1 MKDLINKILKT
12 HGENFFEFTKN
23 NENPVKHLKDNTKLV
38 PNSPGVYLVFSKDK
52 NNSNHLN
59 FKISNKNYSLL
70 YFGKAGGITNSGRV
84 IIQGLNSRINNVV
97 SDSARGL
104 KDAKR
109 AKYWNQIMLEF
120 GIEKLYVVY
129 QIHDAPQQLEN
140 IIYGY
145 LDNNNLE
152 YPLMNKKR
160 GRLSI
165 KNGNKVLKTI
175 KKKESNNE
183 LADNKINA
191 AFNKIDFDKLKDKT
205 KKKLLIIPCSDKKRH
220 GSFSNNVN
228 NNYFINREY
237 NFLLTARELRKF
249 HYLDYMEINPNY
261 FLYKKQNKP
270 IMRDTNGNN
279 LYLPVTNEYFFNCL
293 SGKDYMPAFE
303 RYNGFYYGDK
313 LRTLYP
319 NKNRESN
326 LHILIVSGL
335 YGILEFR
342 DNIVD
347 YHFEIKN
354 RPNIWGN
361 CLTNTINKYIDE
373 NEINHDLVF
382 YSLSDD
388 YLRNITPNI
397 RWKNIWINHDR
408 GQTSARFLKDYFLPN
423 I

>member
-38 PNSPGVYLVFSKDK
+38 PNLPGVYLVFSKDK

-160 GRLSI
+160 GRL
-165 KNGNKVLKTI
+165 
-175 KKKESNNE
+175 
-183 LADNKINA
+183 
-191 AFNKIDFDKLKDKT
+191 
-205 KKKLLIIPCSDKKRH
+205 PKKR
-220 GSFSNNVN
+220 
-228 NNYFINREY
+228 IE
-237 NFLLTARELRKF
+237 
-249 HYLDYMEINPNY
+249 
-261 FLYKKQNKP
+261 
-270 IMRDTNGNN
+270 
-279 LYLPVTNEYFFNCL
+279 
-293 SGKDYMPAFE
+293 
-303 RYNGFYYGDK
+303 
-313 LRTLYP
+313 
-319 NKNRESN
+319 
-326 LHILIVSGL
+326 
-335 YGILEFR
+335 
-342 DNIVD
+342 
-347 YHFEIKN
+347 
-354 RPNIWGN
+354 
-361 CLTNTINKYIDE
+361 
-373 NEINHDLVF
+373 
-382 YSLSDD
+382 
-388 YLRNITPNI
+388 
-397 RWKNIWINHDR
+397 
-408 GQTSARFLKDYFLPN
+408 
-423 I
+423 